1 MRVIKLIETKKEFDD
16 LCEYLNS
23 KTLITLDTEFER
35 RYTYFARLS
44 LIQIGVSAE
53 EIYVVDA
60 HKIQD
65 VSAIKKILFNPEI
78 KKVIH
83 SLYQDIEI
91 FYHMF
96 HDVSVNLYDTQSAAE
111 AAGMGRSIS
120 YFDLVKHVCNIAL
133 NKEMQKCDWMKR
145 PLTEEQ
151 IEYAAFDVQFLFKI
165 YDYLEHQL
173 YKYSKIELFKS
184 IMIKHHH
191 VKTYAINYEDAWKK
205 VSYQRKSESFD
216 QKMQIFA
223 SFREEWAS
231 RENVPRGHFLSDQ
244 DLIKIC
250 ENLPSTIVA
259 LDRLNLASRFLKNQK
274 YKEKIVTLCLGY
286 VENN

>member
-1 MRVIKLIETKKEFDD
+1 
-16 LCEYLNS
+16 
-23 KTLITLDTEFER
+23 
-35 RYTYFARLS
+35 
-44 LIQIGVSAE
+44 
-53 EIYVVDA
+53 
-60 HKIQD
+60 
-65 VSAIKKILFNPEI
+65 
-78 KKVIH
+78 
-83 SLYQDIEI
+83 
-91 FYHMF
+91 
-96 HDVSVNLYDTQSAAE
+96 
-111 AAGMGRSIS
+111 MGRSIS
-120 YFDLVKHVCNIAL
+120 YFDLVKHVCNVTL

-250 ENLPSTIVA
+250 ENLPSTIA
-259 LDRLNLASRFLKNQK
+259 SLDRLNLGSRFLKNQK